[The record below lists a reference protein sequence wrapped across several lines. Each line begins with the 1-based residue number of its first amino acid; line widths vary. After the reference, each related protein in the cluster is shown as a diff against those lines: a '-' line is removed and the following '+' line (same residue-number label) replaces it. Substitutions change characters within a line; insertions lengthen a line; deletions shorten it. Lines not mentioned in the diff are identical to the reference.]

1 MMHAEMTAKRNKSP
15 IGAKIV
21 SPTRPFYDTHK
32 DHPMLLNKR
41 DQAHTER
48 RLVATLTEA
57 CETAKA
63 EIVGFCWL
71 THTVD
76 YRAFPSS
83 LRVTWV
89 FDTLTHKQQAL
100 ASGQGARMVEL
111 TAAALV
117 DAGIALSPVSTHVH
131 YDTEEQ
137 CQRTHAGNWQQ
148 RLARG

>member
-1 MMHAEMTAKRNKSP
+1 M
-15 IGAKIV
+15 
-21 SPTRPFYDTHK
+21 FF
-32 DHPMLLNKR
+32 NKR
-41 DQAHTER
+41 DQAHIER

-71 THTVD
+71 THTAD

-89 FDTLTHKQQAL
+89 FDTLTNKQQAL
-100 ASGQGARMVEL
+100 ASGQDARMVEL
-111 TAAALV
+111 TAMALAE
-117 DAGIALSPVSTHVH
+117 AGIALDPVSTHVH